1 MKKINLVIELEY
13 DDGEYSEEFVKEIL
27 EEGFCLHPPLKDI
40 DFGTCRVLS
49 FGEVV
54 NLIQEQ
60 KDRLHN
66 EGYDAGY
73 DAGWEAYKESLTSSQ
88 VFLKEGE

>member
-13 DDGEYSEEFVKEIL
+13 DDELYDEEFVKEIT
-27 EEGFCLHPPLKDI
+27 EKPLSIITSEDS
-40 DFGTCRVLS
+40 RVLK

-54 NLIQEQ
+54 SLIQEQ

-73 DAGWEAYKESLTSSQ
+73 DAGWEAYKESITPTENLP
-88 VFLKEGE
+88 KEEGE